1 MSPVLK
7 AGPVSRARD
16 EALRILIRVE
26 QDRAFADIA
35 LEHALDAAKL
45 DPRDAGL
52 CTEIVYGTLRWRRHL
67 DWRLGPHLRRPL
79 AKLDP
84 WVRNLLRLTAYQIL
98 FLDRVPRWAAVDE
111 AVSLARLKAR
121 TPGPAEFV
129 NAVLRALTR
138 AGDPPPL
145 PALPAEA
152 LATRLSFPDWMVAR
166 WIARYGSSE
175 AEALMAA
182 LNERPPVTIR
192 ANSLR
197 VSREELARRLRDEEL
212 AETRPTVLAPDGLV
226 VLRGTVS
233 HWSAFNEGWCT
244 MQDEA
249 SMLIARLLDPQPDE
263 LVADACAA
271 PGTKATHLAEL
282 MKNRGKILATDP
294 HAGRLK
300 LVGRAAARLGATI
313 IEAHAGPATSLA
325 PRWKARC
332 DRVLVD
338 APCSNLGVLRRNP
351 DVKWRRTG
359 DDLAR
364 LSDKQRGILAAAAS
378 LVKPGGRL
386 VYATCSLEPEE
397 NERVVGAF
405 LDEHAE
411 WRVDSP
417 VDFPVEPG
425 ADGFIRCLPHVH
437 GTDGFTAI
445 RLQRFRP
452 LTSPPPEDADL
463 RRRPGP
469 PGRVGPSLPDP

>member
-7 AGPVSRARD
+7 AGAVSRARD
-16 EALRILIRVE
+16 EALRILVRVE

-35 LEHALDAAKL
+35 LEHALEAAKL

-67 DWRLGPHLRRPL
+67 DWRLRPHLRRPL

-84 WVRNLLRLTAYQIL
+84 WVRSLLRLTAYQIF

-121 TPGPAEFV
+121 APGPAEFV

-138 AGDPPPL
+138 AGEPPPL
-145 PALPAEA
+145 PALPVEA
-152 LATRLSFPDWMVAR
+152 LATRLSFPDWMTAR
-166 WIARYGSSE
+166 WLARYGESG

-182 LNERPPVTIR
+182 LNERPPVTVR

-212 AETRPTVLAPDGLV
+212 AETRPTALAPDGLV
-226 VLRGTVS
+226 VLRGAVPQ
-233 HWSAFNEGWCT
+233 WSAFTEGWCT

-249 SMLIARLLDPQPDE
+249 SMLIAHLLDPQPAE
-263 LVADACAA
+263 LVADVCAA

-282 MKNRGKILATDP
+282 MRNRGKILAADP

-300 LVGRAAARLGATI
+300 LLDKAAARLGVTV
-313 IEAHAGPATSLA
+313 IETHAGPAASLV
-325 PRWKARC
+325 PRWNARC

-351 DVKWRRTG
+351 DVKWRRTEN
-359 DDLAR
+359 DLEHLPNR
-364 LSDKQRGILAAAAS
+364 QRAILAAATS

-397 NERVVGAF
+397 NEHVVGPF
-405 LDEHAE
+405 LDQHAE

-417 VDFPVEPG
+417 TDFPVGPD

-445 RLQRFRP
+445 RLER
-452 LTSPPPEDADL
+452 TT
-463 RRRPGP
+463 
-469 PGRVGPSLPDP
+469 GR